1 MRPEA
6 HVLVVGGVDS
16 SGGAGIA
23 RDVETIASLGLRASI
38 AVTAVAVQTHT
49 AVRRIAPM
57 PPGLVAE
64 QMRAALD
71 CNAVKAVK
79 LGVLGT
85 AAAVDE
91 VVSVL
96 RDFAHLPAVLDPV
109 LAASSGSAL
118 LADEALG
125 RLAEDLMPICRLVTP
140 NLPELAVLTGSPLAA
155 DESAAR
161 QQGEALSR
169 LARTAVLVK
178 GGHASGIEA
187 ADLLVEPNHPPR
199 RLCSLRL
206 AGTLRGTGCMLAS
219 AVAVHLARGMPLEA
233 SVRKAK
239 DYVFAR
245 LARSM

>member
-1 MRPEA
+1 MRPDP

-16 SGGAGIA
+16 SGGAGVT
-23 RDVETIASLGLRASI
+23 RDVETIASLGLRACV
-38 AVTAVAVQTHT
+38 AVTAVTVQTH
-49 AVRRIAPM
+49 AWFGRIAPVA
-57 PPGLVAE
+57 PGLVAE

-71 CNAVKAVK
+71 GNAVRAVK
-79 LGVLGT
+79 IGMLGT
-85 AAAVDE
+85 RAAVDE

-96 RDFAHLPAVLDPV
+96 REVAHVPAVLDPV
-109 LAASSGSAL
+109 LAASSGPPL
-118 LADEALG
+118 LAEDAIG
-125 RLAEDLMPICRLVTP
+125 RLAAELMPMCRLVTP
-140 NLPELAVLTGSPLAA
+140 NLSELAALTGSQPAS
-155 DESAAR
+155 DEGAAR

-178 GGHASGIEA
+178 GGHASDIEA

-219 AVAVHLARGMPLEA
+219 AIAVHLARGMQLEA